1 MRTVQIPNII
11 PVGTVMNAT
20 IDSIALGV
28 PQMFGAAVQIE
39 FTGTPTGSFKLQASS
54 DPYVA
59 NPTALQAPSNWTDVA
74 DSTFTVSAAGNV
86 MWNVSDI
93 QYNWLRVVY
102 SDTSSGMSTAIIA
115 DADANLKGF

>member
-1 MRTVQIPNII
+1 MRVVQIPLII

-39 FTGTPTGSFKLQASS
+39 FTGTPTGNFKLQASA
-54 DPYVA
+54 DPWVA
-59 NPTALQAPSNWTDVA
+59 NPTAAQVPTNWTDVA

-86 MWNVSDI
+86 MWNISDI
-93 QYNWLRVVY
+93 EYNWLRVVY
-102 SDTSSGMSTAIIA
+102 SDTSSGMSTAVISN
-115 DADANLKGF
+115 ADANLKGF